1 MSRCVVFALAA
12 FVTAFQLSGALA
24 YAQSAQKISAEIGFP
39 FVAGGKEMPA
49 GKYSVVFELGKPLEF
64 YGQNGT
70 RVLLAVITSLGRHD
84 QDPDAEFVFD
94 KVDGKTLLSEVWL
107 PSKDGY
113 LLLATKGP
121 HTHAVVGG
129 SNPRK

>member
-1 MSRCVVFALAA
+1 MNRRVVFALAA
-12 FVTAFQLSGALA
+12 FVMAFQLSGALA

-94 KVDGKTLLSEVWL
+94 KVDGKSVLSEIWM
-107 PSKDGY
+107 PKRDGF
-113 LLLATKGP
+113 LVLATAKP
-121 HTHAVVGG
+121 HEHVVLGG
-129 SNPRK
+129 SNPKK